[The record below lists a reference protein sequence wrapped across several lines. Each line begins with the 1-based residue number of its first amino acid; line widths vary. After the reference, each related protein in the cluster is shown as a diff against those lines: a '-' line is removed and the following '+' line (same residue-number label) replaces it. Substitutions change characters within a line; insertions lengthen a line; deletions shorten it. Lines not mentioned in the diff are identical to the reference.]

1 MSSEARKEKFVKDFV
16 ARILKEKAKVVDAD
30 SAAGEGRDG
39 FAPAPVSWMDRLKKT
54 AKKP

>member
-16 ARILKEKAKVVDAD
+16 ARILKEKAKVIDANAPVESTD
-30 SAAGEGRDG
+30 A
-39 FAPAPVSWMDRLKKT
+39 FAPSPASWMDRLKKS